1 MVFER
6 IKQERE
12 KRNWSQQT
20 VADTLGIN
28 RRTYSSYEIGVR
40 GLPVEI
46 LIQLA
51 DIFETSTDYLL
62 GRTES
67 PKE

>member
-1 MVFER
+1 MVFEHIR
-6 IKQERE
+6 KERE
-12 KRNWSQQT
+12 KRNLSQQA
-20 VADTLGIN
+20 VADMLGIN
-28 RRTYSSYEIGVR
+28 RRTYSSYEIGTR
-40 GLPVEI
+40 GLPIET

>member
-6 IKQERE
+6 IREERE
-12 KRNWSQQT
+12 KRILSQQEM
-20 VADTLGIN
+20 ADMLGIN
-28 RRTYSSYEIGVR
+28 RRTYSSYEVGSR

-51 DIFETSTDYLL
+51 DMFETSTDYLL
-62 GRTES
+62 GRTDE
-67 PKE
+67 